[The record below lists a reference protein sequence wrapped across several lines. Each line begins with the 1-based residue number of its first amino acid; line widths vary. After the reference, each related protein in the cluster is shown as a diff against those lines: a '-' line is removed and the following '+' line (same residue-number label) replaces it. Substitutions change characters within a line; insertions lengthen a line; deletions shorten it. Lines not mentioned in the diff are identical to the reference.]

1 MDEEDDIIKIP
12 TKPLLESYGETI
24 DDLEIIRNYFDWES
38 PSLNRLFMQLGMY
51 GISLEDIASIL
62 GIAENE
68 MQKKL
73 EEYPFALENYK
84 AGPALGRAQ
93 ATGALY
99 NNVAKGRSNDI
110 QFYLKAMMPNVYGNN
125 INIKE
130 ERNINVN
137 GNVKVDITTLAL
149 QHLPTEYLENILYDN
164 RSNNGSDSLRIETPE
179 RKPDAILVS
188 GDGADTP

>member
-73 EEYPFALENYK
+73 LEKKFIY
-84 AGPALGRAQ
+84 
-93 ATGALY
+93 
-99 NNVAKGRSNDI
+99 
-110 QFYLKAMMPNVYGNN
+110 
-125 INIKE
+125 IN
-130 ERNINVN
+130 
-137 GNVKVDITTLAL
+137 
-149 QHLPTEYLENILYDN
+149 
-164 RSNNGSDSLRIETPE
+164 
-179 RKPDAILVS
+179 PDVELN
-188 GDGADTP
+188 